1 MNRIG
6 PDGTFVPAPSYPG
19 KGLGIA
25 AFVLSFFL
33 QAIALV
39 LGIVAL
45 LQSRRAG
52 VSNNLA
58 IAAIVISVVLLASGA
73 IVWIAVTAS
82 QAIS

>member
-1 MNRIG
+1 MNRIAAN
-6 PDGTFVPAPSYPG
+6 GTYVPAPDFPG

-33 QAIALV
+33 QGVALI

-52 VSNNLA
+52 VPNNLA
-58 IAAIVISVVLLASGA
+58 IAAIVISGVLLIAA
-73 IVWIAVTAS
+73 VIVWIAVNAK
-82 QAIS
+82 